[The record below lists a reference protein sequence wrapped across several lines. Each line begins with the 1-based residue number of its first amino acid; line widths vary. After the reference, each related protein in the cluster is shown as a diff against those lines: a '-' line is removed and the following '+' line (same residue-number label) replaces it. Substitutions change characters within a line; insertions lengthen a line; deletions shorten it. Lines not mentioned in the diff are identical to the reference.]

1 MHKSGECLAR
11 VYGVKYKPFLLRHE
25 RYGLKPFLGRLR
37 IARAVVAENVY
48 ILRLNVHVRAQYF
61 RRAVNKLRSY
71 FFKRIVAHGNAGHL
85 AAVAVKHC
93 AKHQSRKRSAA
104 ARG

>member
-1 MHKSGECLAR
+1 MSATTNKMM
-11 VYGVKYKPFLLRHE
+11 K
-25 RYGLKPFLGRLR
+25 
-37 IARAVVAENVY
+37 
-48 ILRLNVHVRAQYF
+48 YF
-61 RRAVNKLRSY
+61 RRAVNKLRRY

-104 ARG
+104 AAGFCPVFPF